1 MDELSMQSV
10 VARPSVETVNA
21 HHWPSRRQAR
31 RRTRRQLGV
40 GELTLLVSY
49 RRALAGAVLELGSRG
64 DRLTGLLA
72 AQSHSLI
79 GLGRSTPTVELCRSL
94 HPTARFLERDI
105 RDLDSFEDGQFAA
118 VVAGH
123 AEIDLL
129 GDAQRRLLFD
139 RLRRILAPDGVLIF
153 SSHNLGC
160 ESLVPPPG
168 HHLGFNPLRAIP
180 RLARLPL
187 GLGNRA
193 QLGRLQER
201 EHGYAI
207 LNTPAEDY
215 SLLHYHISR
224 DAQERQL
231 GEHGF
236 LLLECLA
243 PDGAHVDEGSFAYRS
258 RQLHYAATPGL

>member
-1 MDELSMQSV
+1 MAELSIRPA

-31 RRTRRQLGV
+31 RRMRRQLGV
-40 GELTLLVSY
+40 GEQTLLVRY
-49 RRALAGAVLELGSRG
+49 RRALSGAVLELGSRG
-64 DRLTGLLA
+64 DRLTAWLA
-72 AQSHSLI
+72 AQSQSLI
-79 GLGRSTPTVELCRSL
+79 GFGRSTPTVELCRSR

-105 RDLDSFEDGQFAA
+105 RDLESFEDGQFGA

-123 AEIDLL
+123 AEVDLL
-129 GDAQRRLLFD
+129 GDSQRRLLLE
-139 RLRRILAPDGVLIF
+139 RLQRILSPGGVLIF

-160 ESLVPPPG
+160 ESLVAPPG
-168 HHLGFNPLRAIP
+168 RHLGLNPLRAIP

-187 GLGNRA
+187 GLSNRA

-207 LNTPAEDY
+207 LNTPAEDF

-224 DAQERQL
+224 DGQERQL
-231 GEHGF
+231 SQHGF

-243 PDGAHVDEGSFAYRS
+243 PDGAAVGVGAIAYGSR
-258 RQLHYAATPGL
+258 RLHYAATLGL

>member
-1 MDELSMQSV
+1 MDELSMQPAV
-10 VARPSVETVNA
+10 VRPSVETVNA

-40 GELTLLVSY
+40 GELTLLVRY
-49 RRALAGAVLELGSRG
+49 RRALSGAVLELGSRG
-64 DRLTGLLA
+64 DRLTALLA
-72 AQSHSLI
+72 AHAESLT

-105 RDLDSFEDGQFAA
+105 RDLDSFEDAQFEAI
-118 VVAGH
+118 VAGH

-129 GDAQRRLLFD
+129 GNAQRRLLLD
-139 RLRRILAPDGVLIF
+139 RLRRIVAPDGILIF

-160 ESLVPPPG
+160 ESLVPAPG
-168 HHLGFNPLRAIP
+168 RHLGVHPLRAMS
-180 RLARLPL
+180 RLARLPRAL
-187 GLGNRA
+187 RNRA
-193 QLGRLQER
+193 ALGRLQER
-201 EHGYAI
+201 ELGYAI
-207 LNTPAEDY
+207 LNTPTEDY

-224 DAQERQL
+224 DSQDRQL
-231 GEHGF
+231 RDHGF

-243 PDGAHVDEGSFAYRS
+243 PDGAIIGEGSFAYGS

>member
-1 MDELSMQSV
+1 MDELSMQPV

-31 RRTRRQLGV
+31 RRTRRELGV
-40 GELTLLVSY
+40 GELTLLVRY
-49 RRALAGAVLELGSRG
+49 RRALSGSVLELGSRG
-64 DRLTGLLA
+64 DRLTALLA
-72 AQSHSLI
+72 AQSESLI
-79 GLGRSTPTVELCRSL
+79 GLGRSTPTVELCRAL

-105 RDLDSFEDGQFAA
+105 RDLHSFEDGQFEAI
-118 VVAGH
+118 VAGH

-129 GDAQRRLLFD
+129 GDVQRRLLFD
-139 RLRRILAPDGVLIF
+139 RMRRIVAPDGVLIF
-153 SSHNLGC
+153 TSHNLAC
-160 ESLVPPPG
+160 ESLVPAPG
-168 HHLGFNPLRAIP
+168 HHLGFHPLRAMA
-180 RLARLPL
+180 RLARLPRAL
-187 GLGNRA
+187 RNRA
-193 QLGRLQER
+193 ALRRLQER

-231 GEHGF
+231 RDHGF

-243 PDGAHVDEGSFAYRS
+243 PDGAVVGEGSVAYGS